1 LREVTAEERWDLN
14 LPLIE
19 RGVLDSPI
27 GFELS
32 FEELSAFA
40 SRIAQVIDGLFVG
53 YVHPRRNSRRSD
65 DDATI
70 LENAEMLVAAVDS
83 SFWLV
88 SAPAPVAERF
98 EHRFQKVSEADSDVG
113 LSTWGRE

>member
-1 LREVTAEERWDLN
+1 MREVTAEERRDLN

-40 SRIAQVIDGLFVG
+40 SRVGQVIDGLFVWLR
-53 YVHPRRNSRRSD
+53 PSETEP
-65 DDATI
+65 ATK
-70 LENAEMLVAAVDS
+70 
-83 SFWLV
+83 
-88 SAPAPVAERF
+88 R
-98 EHRFQKVSEADSDVG
+98 
-113 LSTWGRE
+113 